1 MKPMLILFLG
11 ILTASTA
18 FATLDS
24 GPDVLGIYF
33 DSGAD
38 NNCLATNAGMPF
50 FAYVILTNPTESVIT
65 AFEFDYENTMAPADE
80 SQFLLLGEALPPQS
94 INVGTGGDA
103 FYGNLIVGMGSPV
116 PASPATILV
125 TWQYMTTAPVAAKMY
140 LRASSDPTLP
150 DGLPVIIG
158 PDSER
163 PMSVNLSS
171 GGPNIPV
178 AGLNGAC
185 TNEELD
191 VTWGTVKSLY
201 H

>member
-38 NNCLATNAGMPF
+38 NNCLATNAGTPF
-50 FAYVILTNPTESVIT
+50 FAYVILTNPTESVISG
-65 AFEFDYENTMAPADE
+65 FEFDYENEMASADA
-80 SQFLLLGEALPPQS
+80 SQFLMLGEALPPQS
-94 INVGTGGDA
+94 INVGSGGDA
-103 FYGNLIVGMGSPV
+103 YYGNLIVGLGSPV

-125 TWQYMTTAPVAAKMY
+125 TWQYMTMSPVAAKMY
-140 LRASSDPTLP
+140 LRASTPSSVSEALP
-150 DGLPVIIG
+150 AILGSNVH
-158 PDSER
+158 E
-163 PMSVNLSS
+163 PMAVNLSS
-171 GGPNIPV
+171 GGPNNPV

-185 TNEELD
+185 TNEELE